1 MNKNNKKPKFK
12 LFCFIISFFVL
23 AIYLYVS
30 SNRLLEELAQN
41 SFSSLIS
48 SASYNAIDKMLEP
61 KYDYKS
67 LVSVTTDNS
76 GQINMVMTDSYKVNA
91 MASSVA
97 TNAYEYLVEYTKRGV
112 EVPFLAFTGIRLISG
127 FGTPIKMKLISVS
140 SVKCEIISD
149 FKQAGINQT
158 RHSLYINIYCTVSL
172 ITKTSSKTVQDKITV
187 MIYDN
192 LIIGKVPDVFVNS
205 QVIGTASEK

>member
-1 MNKNNKKPKFK
+1 MSKKKKVKFK
-12 LFCFIISFFVL
+12 LFCFIGAVIVT
-23 AIYLYVS
+23 AGCLYVS
-30 SNRLLEELAQN
+30 SNNLLEKLALD

-48 SASYNAIDKMLEP
+48 SASYHAIDKMLEP

-67 LVSVTTDNS
+67 LVSVSTDNS
-76 GQINMVMTDSYKVNA
+76 GNINMVMTDSYKVNE

-97 TNAYEYLVEYTKRGV
+97 TNAYTYLDENAKKGV
-112 EVPFLAFTGIRLISG
+112 DVPICAFTGISLISG

-158 RHSLYINIYCTVSL
+158 RHSLYLNVFCTVKL
-172 ITKTSSKTVQDKITV
+172 ITKTSSKTVSDKITIL
-187 MIYDN
+187 IYDN
-192 LIIGKVPDVFVNS
+192 LIVGKVPEVFVDT
-205 QVIGTASEK
+205 QVIGKATEK